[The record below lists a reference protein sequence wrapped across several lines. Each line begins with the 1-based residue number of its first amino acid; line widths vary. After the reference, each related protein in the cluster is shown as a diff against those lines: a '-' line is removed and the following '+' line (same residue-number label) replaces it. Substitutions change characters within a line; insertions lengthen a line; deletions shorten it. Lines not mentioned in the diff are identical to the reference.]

1 MATKRGMCPYCKNHN
16 YFLVNPEAMSCFC
29 GTNMHQISPIEA
41 INKYNSYVDELIAK
55 ANNTL
60 EIVGNSE
67 LAYQEFADVIE
78 LDDSITYPYLGRIL
92 CLIYM
97 SKVRKSHVNDARVLL
112 ETTAEE
118 YFRKTSEFPMII
130 HFLKKIVKVTEEYL
144 DGVHRKLSLKTYFY
158 DLKCLKLYMTH
169 VNAVK
174 EFENSILEIV
184 TAIKKKFVNEK
195 VDFLLNFLDE
205 LITSKEFFLND
216 EEHILVSGEHYKVSE
231 IKPNGEVEIVKIE
244 DKHTDTKL
252 TRYRLATLDS
262 SNKKA
267 RYIRDVVFK
276 DYTAIIRSRKVVLV
290 WFILFYIFTAVCGV
304 SSYLFIDNPLV
315 LYTSIG
321 AGGLSFI
328 AATVLMILFVSWGAK
343 IKKKKDRLESI

>member
-41 INKYNSYVDELIAK
+41 INKYNSYIDDLIAK

-78 LDDSITYPYLGRIL
+78 LDDSVTYPYLGRIL

-97 SKVRKSHVNDARVLL
+97 SKVRKSHINDARVLL

-118 YFRKTSEFPMII
+118 YFHKTSEFPMII

-144 DGVHRKLSLKTYFY
+144 DGVHKKLSLKTYFY
-158 DLKCLKLYMTH
+158 DSKCLNLYMTH
-169 VNAVK
+169 VNEVK
-174 EFENSILEIV
+174 LFENSILEIV
-184 TAIKKKFVNEK
+184 TSIKKKFVNEK

-205 LITSKEFFLND
+205 LITSKEAFLND
-216 EEHILVSGEHYKVSE
+216 EHISVIGEHYNVSE
-231 IKPNGEVEIVKIE
+231 IKPNGEVEIAKVE

-252 TRYRLATLDS
+252 VRYRLATLDS
-262 SNKKA
+262 GNKKA

-276 DYTAIIRSRKVVLV
+276 DYTTIIRSRKVVCV
-290 WFILFYIFTAVCGV
+290 WSILFYLFTALCGV
-304 SSYLFIDNPLV
+304 SGYLFADNPLV

-321 AGGLSFI
+321 AGSLSFI
-328 AATVLMILFVSWGAK
+328 AATILMVLFVSWGTK

>member
-29 GTNMHQISPIEA
+29 GTNMHQISPAEA
-41 INKYNSYVDELIAK
+41 INKYNSYVDGLIAK

-60 EIVGNSE
+60 EVVGNSD
-67 LAYQEFADVIE
+67 LAYQEYADVIE
-78 LDDSITYPYLGRIL
+78 LDDSVIYAYLGRIL

-97 SKVRKSHVNDARVLL
+97 SKVRKSHINDARVLL

-118 YFRKTSEFPMII
+118 SFRKTSDFPIII

-144 DGVHRKLSLKTYFY
+144 EGVRKKLSLKTYFY
-158 DLKCLKLYMTH
+158 DQKCLKLYLIH
-169 VNAVK
+169 VNEVK

-184 TAIKKKFVNEK
+184 TTIKKKFVNEK

-205 LITSKEFFLND
+205 LITSKELFLND
-216 EEHILVSGEHYKVSE
+216 EHIVASGEHFNISK
-231 IKPNGEVEIVKIE
+231 IHKNGDVEISLIE
-244 DKHTDTKL
+244 NKRTDTKL
-252 TRYRLATLDS
+252 TRYRLSTLDS

-267 RYIRDVVFK
+267 KYIKDDVFK
-276 DYTAIIRSRKVVLV
+276 DYTSIIRSRNVILF
-290 WFILFYIFTAVCGV
+290 WFILFYVAAVFCGV
-304 SSYLFIDNPLV
+304 SAFMLRDNSLV

-321 AGGLSFI
+321 TGVLLFI
-328 AATVLMILFVSWGAK
+328 VATIFMILFVSWGVK

>member
-1 MATKRGMCPYCKNHN
+1 MATKRGMCPFCKNHN

-29 GTNMHQISPIEA
+29 GTNMHQISPVEA
-41 INKYNSYVDELIAK
+41 INTYNNYVDGLISK

-60 EIVGNSE
+60 EVVGNSE

-78 LDDSITYPYLGRIL
+78 LDNSITYPYLGRIL

-118 YFRKTSEFPMII
+118 YFRKASEYPMII

-144 DGVHRKLSLKTYFY
+144 DGVHRKLSLKGYFY
-158 DLKCLKLYMTH
+158 DVQCLKLYLSHINEVM
-169 VNAVK
+169 V
-174 EFENSILEIV
+174 FENSILEIV
-184 TAIKKKFVNEK
+184 TGIKKKFVNEK

-205 LITSKEFFLND
+205 LITAKEMFLND
-216 EEHILVSGEHYKVSE
+216 EEHVLVVGEHYKVSE
-231 IKPNGEVEIVKIE
+231 VKDNGEFEVVKVEEKR
-244 DKHTDTKL
+244 TDTKL
-252 TRYRLATLDS
+252 VRYRLATLDS
-262 SNKKA
+262 NNKKA

-276 DYTAIIRSRKVVLV
+276 DYTAMIRSRKVIGV
-290 WFILFYIFTAVCGV
+290 WFILFYVFAVVCAVSAYILKDTPVVFYSSTA
-304 SSYLFIDNPLV
+304 
-315 LYTSIG
+315 
-321 AGGLSFI
+321 AGIASFI
-328 AATVLMILFVSWGAK
+328 TATILMILFASWGAK